1 MSKVLVLGSTGML
14 GHVMTRVLRKGGLEV
29 AEANRQ
35 GVRLESQSCAIKFD
49 VSKASELRDFLAK
62 EKFDYVI
69 NCVGLIKQLINDSVE
84 SKSAAILV
92 NANFPIDLNSLA
104 GLHNFRLIQIG
115 TDCVF
120 SGAEGSYSE
129 SSNHS
134 PTDIYGMTKSLG
146 ESINSNGLILRASII
161 GPEVTTQ
168 KSLLE
173 WFLSSPRNAKVRGY
187 TNHMWN
193 GLTTLHFARLVLGL
207 IHSNTFVSGSYHV
220 VPRDCVSKY
229 QLLQYFKESFHRE
242 DIGVEP
248 IESSESINRTLT
260 TIHPDFN
267 LLLWTNSGYN
277 KPPTIANMVT
287 ELSEWIMRESE
298 MSQYAK

>member
-14 GHVMTRVLRKGGLEV
+14 GHVMTRVLRQGGVEV
-29 AEANRQ
+29 VEASRQ
-35 GVRLESQSCAIKFD
+35 GVGLESQSRAVKFD
-49 VSKASELRDFLAK
+49 VSQASELNTILAN
-62 EKFDYVI
+62 EKFHYVV

-92 NANFPIDLNSLA
+92 NASFPIQLNSLA
-104 GLHNFRLIQIG
+104 DKHDFRLIQIG

-120 SGAEGSYSE
+120 SGSEGTYSE

-146 ESINSNGLILRASII
+146 EIENRNGLILRTSII
-161 GPEVTTQ
+161 GPELTTQ
-168 KSLLE
+168 NSLLE
-173 WFLSSPRNAKVRGY
+173 WFLSSPRNTKLRGY

-207 IHSNTFVSGSYHV
+207 INSDTFVSGSYHV
-220 VPRDCVSKY
+220 VPGDSSSKY
-229 QLLQYFKESFHRE
+229 HLLQCFRKAFHRE

-248 IESSESINRTLT
+248 TESFESINRTLT

-267 LLLWTNSGYN
+267 RLLWANSSYN
-277 KPPTIANMVT
+277 QPPTLANMVT
-287 ELSEWIMRESE
+287 ELSEWMMRESE
-298 MSQYAK
+298 KNQYAK